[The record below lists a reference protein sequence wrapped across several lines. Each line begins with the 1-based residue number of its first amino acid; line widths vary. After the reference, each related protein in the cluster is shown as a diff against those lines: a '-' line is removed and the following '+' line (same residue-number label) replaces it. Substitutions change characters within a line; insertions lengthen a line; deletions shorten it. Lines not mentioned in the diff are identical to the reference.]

1 MKNKITKLNEKIKD
15 FYKSNF
21 SKIIEIN
28 AKYAQPKIGA
38 SRTVTVSLF
47 LLRVYL
53 IFLILL
59 FVFKFITMIK

>member
-1 MKNKITKLNEKIKD
+1 MTTIKEKIKD
-15 FYKSNF
+15 FYQTNF

-59 FVFKFITMIK
+59 FVFKFITLIK